1 MSTNLIKHQNRHS
14 LPINKKPSLL
24 LLSLVVCFP
33 DWNIWASTIE
43 LNNNNFNQYLNA
55 DHPVEGRYRL
65 ISDIDL
71 RRFGPWEPV
80 GNKSIPFS
88 LILDGKGHV
97 ISGLEISTST
107 DNTATGLFGS
117 LQNSTIRQILLK
129 QPKVTS
135 TGTNSPTGALVG
147 ELKSSRIEEVVNS
160 AGTIGTDGSHSHG
173 GGLAGSVFDST
184 IHNCLNNGTVTTRG
198 ASAGG
203 IAGLADQS
211 SSVSNDLNTGR
222 ITSRYISSS
231 PAGGIVGT
239 LRSKSIANN
248 NMNTGEVR
256 VSHTQHS
263 GGIAGEAES
272 AKVLNNLNTGK
283 IASDLRPPNS
293 EGGSSGGIVGK
304 SSGHTEIKQNL
315 NTGSISSA
323 YSKTHAGGIAGQTSR
338 VTVVGN
344 VNVGTV
350 TTNGGYAYAGGIAGV
365 THGGRIHDNLN
376 AGAIKENGNIGA
388 VGGISG
394 TAFDSASVYDNV
406 NTGSTEA
413 HKSSY
418 KGAAVGRPFNTDRF
432 KNNLNTFTKYSSHEY
447 NKGAKELSK
456 ITLKS
461 GLNGLNSTLW
471 NAGDVTQLPMLRGV
485 NTPYRELVRIR
496 TTKQTNN
503 RFPRALNEFADPGG
517 AANATSFNR
526 TVWNG
531 QDGYLPFLK
540 AFAELQ
546 ILLAGV
552 DCTQGGFDCNKK
564 TYPQLFHEIDID
576 PNSLPETAAPT
587 PTGRALTRYCPIHRV
602 FSTAWTLN
610 SHHLAVGIGSGKDK
624 LGCPFS
630 GAIQIFEIN
639 DSGESL
645 LLHTLSDPK
654 DWVVSVDYNHDGTEL
669 AIGTHD
675 DEVRIYDVMNG
686 YTLKKIL
693 PHTTG
698 VGTVKYNHDGT
709 LLVAGGS
716 DDKVRV
722 YNVTNDY
729 TLQHVLSDATDDILS
744 IAFNHDGSLLVAT
757 AKDGQ
762 IRIYVVMNSYT
773 LQQTLPYR
781 TGGALSITFNHDS
794 TLLVAGGNGI
804 RVYRGMSPYTLM
816 DTPPGE
822 HSHSLAFDP
831 SGTRLAAGRDDGQ
844 VWIYNGT
851 NPFNLLKILPG
862 AHDRVYS
869 VAYAHNNKWLA
880 VGYRHQKVRI
890 YKVDTPSSSAQPSSS
905 EWTTTSVTH
914 TFPSSDSLSEASTAV
929 PLSSAQPSTS
939 ELTTAFVP
947 VNLSSSE
954 SSSEASS
961 AVPSSSAQPTTSELN
976 TALAARTSPTSES
989 PSEASSTAPPT
1000 TAEPTTGKLTTAS
1013 VARTSPTSESPSEE
1027 ASSTVPS
1034 STTQPTTG
1042 ELTTASVARTSFTSG
1057 SPSEEASST
1066 VPPSTT
1072 QPTTGE
1078 LTTASVATTSLTSE
1092 SPSEEAL
1099 SSIPSSTAQ
1108 PTTGELTTAFVARTL
1123 PTSESP
1129 SEEASFTVPSSTVQT
1144 TTDELTTASVART
1157 SSTSE
1162 SPSEEASSTVP
1173 SSTAQ
1178 PTTGELTT
1186 ASAART
1192 SSTSESPSEEAS
1204 STVPWS
1210 TAQPT
1215 TSELSTA
1222 FVTRASPTS
1231 EPPSEASSAVPSS
1244 SAQPS
1249 TSVART
1255 VQLDN
1260 NNFNQYL
1267 NADHPV
1273 KGHYELIS
1281 NIDLSRFTHWVPVG
1295 NKSVPFSL
1303 TLNGNGHVISGLEVS
1318 TSADNTT
1325 AGLFGSLENS
1335 TIRQILLNQPKV
1347 TSSGD
1352 ASPTGALVGEMKQSR
1367 IEEVASS
1374 AGVIKTSG
1382 SGSHA
1387 GGIVGSVSDNSII
1400 RDSLNT
1406 GTVITTG
1413 IACAGG
1419 ITGLAE
1425 QASVIS
1431 NNLNTGKITPRNLH
1445 DSPAG
1450 GIVGRLK
1457 ISSLAYN
1464 NLNIGEVN
1472 VGHTENS
1479 GGIAGEAEAARVV
1492 QNLNTGKIASDYLD
1506 GTSQRGGG
1514 NVGGIVGEASS
1525 HSLVSNNL
1533 NTGSI
1538 YGKYGS
1544 HVGGITGRVVNT
1556 TAVQN
1561 VNVGP
1566 VTTEGKFAYAGG
1578 IAGKA
1583 SGESIYDNLNAG
1595 SVVGRGRSGPV
1606 AGISGTARGANVYN
1620 NVNTGLIKT
1629 YYYDNRKSAAVANIR
1644 KAGRIENNLD
1654 TFTKNRSVLTFV
1666 EWDGY
1671 NTGVVRVP
1679 RDVLKSNLSGLSSEL
1694 WNSGD
1699 SSQLPMLKNIN
1710 IPYRELARI
1719 NGTKQAN
1726 NQFPRA
1732 LNEFAD
1738 PGGNSNATFF
1748 SRTVWNSQD
1757 GYLPFLKAFF
1767 GAQTLLAG
1775 IDCTPGGFDCSEK
1788 KEITPSASSSSSEKP
1803 SASLPDN
1810 CPLPEGTPLFQTY
1823 DRENQRI
1830 YVVIQPESHEPSGII
1845 LARYQGTELD
1855 KQFGSCGTVKYTT
1868 SVNQA
1873 KILDS
1878 YQSLTGQVIHETTG
1892 PHLDIVATTTSGKA
1906 TLLEFPLTAAQRD
1919 QARLR
1924 VHKNLFPDN
1933 VQINDSA
1940 YHQGVM
1946 YLTGSIDNSLFV
1958 GRYLQRRLYFR
1969 EKYPEDKE
1977 EGLHLRLSPD
1987 GKRLYVAGK
1996 SDQDASYPL
2005 FISKYDSKQLNPAT
2019 SFGNNGKEIMVTN
2032 DMFNSQY
2039 LLIQKDQSYLAV
2051 FSPEGG
2057 KLSIR
2062 RFATENG
2069 QIDSAFIID
2078 DRIDFSS
2085 RTKGSTTAV
2094 RLITRDDLLHAII
2107 YDSDGQVY
2115 VVTYQNQVNVHRF
2128 DTTFVPAAAKSMR
2141 PVFVGNNVYLAVEN
2155 ADIEKGSRLVRMQEI
2170 SLEIENYNYQVSPI
2184 AFSPERSTEGMSGLG
2199 IGFIAAGSVTVA
2211 TIAIILAIKKFKR
2224 QRFGSGTETH
2234 ELLSLDKF

>member
-1 MSTNLIKHQNRHS
+1 MSTNLIENQNWRS

-33 DWNIWASTIE
+33 DWNSWAGTIE
-43 LNNNNFNQYLNA
+43 LDNNNFNRYLNA

-71 RRFGPWEPV
+71 RRFRPWEPV

-97 ISGLEISTST
+97 ISGLEVSTSL
-107 DNTATGLFGS
+107 DNTASGLFGS
-117 LQNSTIRQILLK
+117 LQNSVIKQILLN

-135 TGTNSPTGALVG
+135 SGTNSPSGALVG
-147 ELKSSRIEEVVNS
+147 ELKSSRIEEVVNY
-160 AGTIGTDGSHSHG
+160 AGTIQTGGLHSHSG
-173 GGLAGSVFDST
+173 GIAGSISDSVIRDSVNTGT
-184 IHNCLNNGTVTTRG
+184 IFTTG
-198 ASAGG
+198 SAISGG
-203 IAGLADQS
+203 IAGLADQA
-211 SSVSNDLNTGR
+211 SSVSNDLNTGK
-222 ITSRYISSS
+222 IASRNLYSS
-231 PAGGIVGT
+231 PAGGIVGM
-239 LRSKSIANN
+239 LKRNSFANN
-248 NMNTGEVR
+248 NVNTGEVNAG
-256 VSHTQHS
+256 HTEDS
-263 GGIAGEAES
+263 GGIAGQAIAAS
-272 AKVLNNLNTGK
+272 VLQNLNTGK
-283 IASDLRPPNS
+283 IASDYLDGTSYR
-293 EGGSSGGIVGK
+293 GGGNVGGIVGQA
-304 SSGHTEIKQNL
+304 SSHTRVSKNL
-315 NTGSISSA
+315 NTGSISGKYYSKVGGITGQVINAPVVQNVNVGPVTTDGKYA
-323 YSKTHAGGIAGQTSR
+323 YSGGIAGKARGTS
-338 VTVVGN
+338 
-344 VNVGTV
+344 
-350 TTNGGYAYAGGIAGV
+350 
-365 THGGRIHDNLN
+365 IHDNLN
-376 AGAIKENGNIGA
+376 AGAVIGKDYYSPVA
-388 VGGISG
+388 GISG
-394 TAFDSASVYDNV
+394 TAQRASVYNNV
-406 NTGSTEA
+406 NTGLIKTHYERN
-413 HKSSY
+413 KS
-418 KGAAVGRPFNTDRF
+418 AAVATNYDAARIQ
-432 KNNLNTFTKYSSHEY
+432 NNLDTYTKYHPASEWSGY
-447 NKGAKELSK
+447 NTGVERISK
-456 ITLKS
+456 ADLKANLS
-461 GLNGLNSTLW
+461 GLSSELW
-471 NAGDVTQLPMLRGV
+471 NAGDATQLPMLKGV
-485 NTPYRELVRIR
+485 NTPYRDLARINGTR
-496 TTKQTNN
+496 QANN
-503 RFPRALNEFADPGG
+503 QFPPVLNEFADPGDV
-517 AANATSFNR
+517 ANATSFNR

-531 QDGYLPFLK
+531 QDGYLPFPK
-540 AFAELQ
+540 AFFEPQ
-546 ILLAGV
+546 TLLAGV
-552 DCTQGGFDCNKK
+552 DCTQGGFDCSKEML
-564 TYPQLFHEIDID
+564 TQ
-576 PNSLPETAAPT
+576 SPT
-587 PTGRALTRYCPIHRV
+587 
-602 FSTAWTLN
+602 
-610 SHHLAVGIGSGKDK
+610 
-624 LGCPFS
+624 
-630 GAIQIFEIN
+630 
-639 DSGESL
+639 
-645 LLHTLSDPK
+645 
-654 DWVVSVDYNHDGTEL
+654 
-669 AIGTHD
+669 
-675 DEVRIYDVMNG
+675 
-686 YTLKKIL
+686 
-693 PHTTG
+693 
-698 VGTVKYNHDGT
+698 
-709 LLVAGGS
+709 
-716 DDKVRV
+716 
-722 YNVTNDY
+722 
-729 TLQHVLSDATDDILS
+729 
-744 IAFNHDGSLLVAT
+744 
-757 AKDGQ
+757 
-762 IRIYVVMNSYT
+762 
-773 LQQTLPYR
+773 
-781 TGGALSITFNHDS
+781 DS
-794 TLLVAGGNGI
+794 TL
-804 RVYRGMSPYTLM
+804 
-816 DTPPGE
+816 
-822 HSHSLAFDP
+822 
-831 SGTRLAAGRDDGQ
+831 
-844 VWIYNGT
+844 
-851 NPFNLLKILPG
+851 
-862 AHDRVYS
+862 
-869 VAYAHNNKWLA
+869 
-880 VGYRHQKVRI
+880 
-890 YKVDTPSSSAQPSSS
+890 SS
-905 EWTTTSVTH
+905 ES
-914 TFPSSDSLSEASTAV
+914 PSEASNAI
-929 PLSSAQPSTS
+929 PLSSAQTSTGT
-939 ELTTAFVP
+939 LITASV
-947 VNLSSSE
+947 
-954 SSSEASS
+954 
-961 AVPSSSAQPTTSELN
+961 
-976 TALAARTSPTSES
+976 ARTSPTSES
-989 PSEASSTAPPT
+989 PSEEASSTIPPSTAQPTTSEMTMASVARTSPTSELPSEASSTAPPT
-1000 TAEPTTGKLTTAS
+1000 TAQPTTGKLTTAS

-1027 ASSTVPS
+1027 ASSTVAPS
-1034 STTQPTTG
+1034 TAQQTTG
-1042 ELTTASVARTSFTSG
+1042 ELTTAYVARTSFTSE

-1066 VPPSTT
+1066 VP
-1072 QPTTGE
+1072 
-1078 LTTASVATTSLTSE
+1078 
-1092 SPSEEAL
+1092 
-1099 SSIPSSTAQ
+1099 SSTAQ
-1108 PTTGELTTAFVARTL
+1108 PTTSELTTAFVARTL

-1144 TTDELTTASVART
+1144 TTDELNTASVART

-1162 SPSEEASSTVP
+1162 SPSEKASSTVP

-1204 STVPWS
+1204 STVPSS
-1210 TAQPT
+1210 TAEPT
-1215 TSELSTA
+1215 TSELSTS
-1222 FVTRASPTS
+1222 FVVRTSPTS
-1231 EPPSEASSAVPSS
+1231 ESSLEASSAVPSS
-1244 SAQPS
+1244 SAQPKTRELTTASVTGTSPTSGSSLEASSAVPASSSQPS

-1255 VQLDN
+1255 IQLDN

-1281 NIDLSRFTHWVPVG
+1281 NIDLSRFTHWEPVG
-1295 NKSVPFSL
+1295 NKSVPFTL
-1303 TLNGNGHVISGLEVS
+1303 TLIGNGHVISGLEVS

-1387 GGIVGSVSDNSII
+1387 GGIAGSVSDNSII

-1464 NLNIGEVN
+1464 NLNTGEVN

-1538 YGKYGS
+1538 SGKYGS
-1544 HVGGITGRVVNT
+1544 HVGGITGRVVKT
-1556 TAVQN
+1556 PAVQN

-1566 VTTEGKFAYAGG
+1566 VTTDGKFAYSGG

-1583 SGESIYDNLNAG
+1583 RGENIYDNLNAG
-1595 SVVGRGRSGPV
+1595 AVVGRGRSSPV

-1699 SSQLPMLKNIN
+1699 SSQLPMLKGIN
-1710 IPYRELARI
+1710 APYNELVRI

-1748 SRTVWNSQD
+1748 SRTIWNSQD

-1788 KEITPSASSSSSEKP
+1788 KETTPSASSSSSEKP
-1803 SASLPDN
+1803 SASLSDN

-1924 VHKNLFPDN
+1924 VRKNLFPDN
-1933 VQINDSA
+1933 VQINDTA
-1940 YHQGVM
+1940 YHEGVM

-1958 GRYLQRRLYFR
+1958 GRYLQRRLYLH

-1977 EGLHLRLSPD
+1977 EGLFLRLSPD

-1996 SDQDASYPL
+1996 SDQDAPHPL
-2005 FISKYDSKQLNPAT
+2005 FIREYDSNQLNPAA
-2019 SFGNNGKEIMVTN
+2019 SFGNNGKEIMATN
-2032 DMFNSQY
+2032 DIDTFNSQY
-2039 LLIQKDQSYLAV
+2039 ILIQKDQSYVAV
-2051 FSPEGG
+2051 FSHEGE

-2062 RFATENG
+2062 RFTTENG
-2069 QIDSAFIID
+2069 QMDSAFIID

-2085 RTKGSTTAV
+2085 RTKGSTTTV
-2094 RLITRDDLLHAII
+2094 RLIPRDDLLHAII
-2107 YDSDGQVY
+2107 YNSDGQAY

-2128 DTTFVPAAAKSMR
+2128 DTTFTPAAAKSMR
-2141 PVFVGNNVYLAVEN
+2141 PVFVRNNAYLAVEN
-2155 ADIEKGSRLVRMQEI
+2155 TNIEEGRRLVRMQEI

-2184 AFSPERSTEGMSGLG
+2184 AFSSERSTEGMSGLG

>member
-1 MSTNLIKHQNRHS
+1 MSTNLIENQNWRS

-33 DWNIWASTIE
+33 DWNSWASTIE
-43 LNNNNFNQYLNA
+43 LDNNNFNRYLNA
-55 DHPVEGRYRL
+55 DHPVKGRYRL

-71 RRFGPWEPV
+71 RRFRPWEPV

-97 ISGLEISTST
+97 ISGLEVSTSL
-107 DNTATGLFGS
+107 DNTASGLFGS

-135 TGTNSPTGALVG
+135 SGTNSPTGALVG

-173 GGLAGSVFDST
+173 GGLAGSVSDST
-184 IHNCLNNGTVTTRG
+184 IHNCVNTGTVTTTGG

-211 SSVSNDLNTGR
+211 SFVSNDLNTGK
-222 ITSRYISSS
+222 ITSRYTGSS
-231 PAGGIVGT
+231 PAGGVVGT
-239 LRSKSIANN
+239 LKNSIANN

-272 AKVLNNLNTGK
+272 AEVLHNLNTGK
-283 IASDLRPPNS
+283 IASDYLIGSHYS

-304 SSGHTEIKQNL
+304 GSGRTRIEQNL
-315 NTGSISSA
+315 NTGSISSK
-323 YSKTHAGGIAGQTSR
+323 YSSAHAGGIAGQASSTAI
-338 VTVVGN
+338 VQN

-350 TTNGGYAYAGGIAGV
+350 TTDGSMASSGGIAGE
-365 THGGRIHDNLN
+365 TSGGSIRDNLN
-376 AGAIKENGNIGA
+376 AGAIKENGRRGA

-394 TAFDSASVYDNV
+394 TAFYSASVYNNV
-406 NTGSTEA
+406 NTGSVQA
-413 HKSSY
+413 YRFGSY
-418 KGAAVGRPFNTDRF
+418 ESAAAARLIREGHID
-432 KNNLNTFTKYSSHEY
+432 NNLDTFTKYKRTTSYGWRGY
-447 NKGAKELSK
+447 NKGVVRRSK
-456 ITLKS
+456 TTLKS
-461 GLNGLNSTLW
+461 GLNGLSSELW
-471 NAGDVTQLPMLRGV
+471 NAGDATQLPMLKGV
-485 NTPYRELVRIR
+485 NTPYRDLARINGTR
-496 TTKQTNN
+496 QANN
-503 RFPRALNEFADPGG
+503 QFPPVLNEFADPGG
-517 AANATSFNR
+517 VANATSFNR
-526 TVWNG
+526 TVWNV
-531 QDGYLPFLK
+531 QDGYLPFPN
-540 AFAELQ
+540 AFFEPQ
-546 ILLAGV
+546 TLLAGV
-552 DCTQGGFDCNKK
+552 DCTQGGFDCSKEML
-564 TYPQLFHEIDID
+564 PQS
-576 PNSLPETAAPT
+576 PM
-587 PTGRALTRYCPIHRV
+587 GRALSFESP
-602 FSTAWTLN
+602 SEASN
-610 SHHLAVGIGSGKDK
+610 
-624 LGCPFS
+624 
-630 GAIQIFEIN
+630 AI
-639 DSGESL
+639 
-645 LLHTLSDPK
+645 
-654 DWVVSVDYNHDGTEL
+654 
-669 AIGTHD
+669 
-675 DEVRIYDVMNG
+675 
-686 YTLKKIL
+686 
-693 PHTTG
+693 
-698 VGTVKYNHDGT
+698 
-709 LLVAGGS
+709 
-716 DDKVRV
+716 
-722 YNVTNDY
+722 
-729 TLQHVLSDATDDILS
+729 
-744 IAFNHDGSLLVAT
+744 
-757 AKDGQ
+757 
-762 IRIYVVMNSYT
+762 
-773 LQQTLPYR
+773 
-781 TGGALSITFNHDS
+781 
-794 TLLVAGGNGI
+794 
-804 RVYRGMSPYTLM
+804 
-816 DTPPGE
+816 
-822 HSHSLAFDP
+822 
-831 SGTRLAAGRDDGQ
+831 
-844 VWIYNGT
+844 
-851 NPFNLLKILPG
+851 
-862 AHDRVYS
+862 
-869 VAYAHNNKWLA
+869 
-880 VGYRHQKVRI
+880 
-890 YKVDTPSSSAQPSSS
+890 PSSSTQ
-905 EWTTTSVTH
+905 TSTG
-914 TFPSSDSLSEASTAV
+914 TLITASV
-929 PLSSAQPSTS
+929 
-939 ELTTAFVP
+939 
-947 VNLSSSE
+947 
-954 SSSEASS
+954 
-961 AVPSSSAQPTTSELN
+961 
-976 TALAARTSPTSES
+976 ARTSPTSES
-989 PSEASSTAPPT
+989 PSEEASSTIPPSTAQPTTSEMTMASVARTSPTSELPSEASSTAPPT
-1000 TAEPTTGKLTTAS
+1000 TAQPTTGKLTTAS

-1027 ASSTVPS
+1027 ASSTVAPS
-1034 STTQPTTG
+1034 TAQQTTG
-1042 ELTTASVARTSFTSG
+1042 ELTTAYVARTSFTSE

-1066 VPPSTT
+1066 V
-1072 QPTTGE
+1072 
-1078 LTTASVATTSLTSE
+1078 
-1092 SPSEEAL
+1092 
-1099 SSIPSSTAQ
+1099 PSSTAQ
-1108 PTTGELTTAFVARTL
+1108 PTTGELTTASIARTL

-1144 TTDELTTASVART
+1144 TTDELNTASVART

-1162 SPSEEASSTVP
+1162 SPSEKASSTVP

-1204 STVPWS
+1204 STVPSS
-1210 TAQPT
+1210 TAEPT
-1215 TSELSTA
+1215 TSELSTS
-1222 FVTRASPTS
+1222 FVVRTSPTS
-1231 EPPSEASSAVPSS
+1231 ESSLEASSAVPSS
-1244 SAQPS
+1244 SAQPKTRELTTASVTGTSPTSGSSLEASSAVPASSSQPS

-1255 VQLDN
+1255 IQLDN

-1281 NIDLSRFTHWVPVG
+1281 NIDLSRFTHWEPVG
-1295 NKSVPFSL
+1295 NKSVPFTL
-1303 TLNGNGHVISGLEVS
+1303 TLIGNGHVISGLEVS

-1387 GGIVGSVSDNSII
+1387 GGIAGSVSDNSII

-1464 NLNIGEVN
+1464 NLNTGEVN

-1538 YGKYGS
+1538 SGKYGS
-1544 HVGGITGRVVNT
+1544 HVGGITGRVVKT
-1556 TAVQN
+1556 PAVQN

-1566 VTTEGKFAYAGG
+1566 VTTDGKFAYSGG

-1583 SGESIYDNLNAG
+1583 RGENIYDNLNAG
-1595 SVVGRGRSGPV
+1595 AVVGRGRSSPV

-1699 SSQLPMLKNIN
+1699 SSQLPMLKGIN
-1710 IPYRELARI
+1710 APYNELVRI

-1748 SRTVWNSQD
+1748 SRTIWNSQD

-1788 KEITPSASSSSSEKP
+1788 KETTPSASSSSSEKP
-1803 SASLPDN
+1803 SASLSDN

-1924 VHKNLFPDN
+1924 VRKNLFPDN
-1933 VQINDSA
+1933 VQINDTA
-1940 YHQGVM
+1940 YHEGVM

-1958 GRYLQRRLYFR
+1958 GRYLQRRLYLH

-1977 EGLHLRLSPD
+1977 EGLFLRLSPD

-1996 SDQDASYPL
+1996 SDQDAPHPL
-2005 FISKYDSKQLNPAT
+2005 FIREYDSNQLNPAA
-2019 SFGNNGKEIMVTN
+2019 SFGNNGKEIMATN
-2032 DMFNSQY
+2032 DIDTFNSQY
-2039 LLIQKDQSYLAV
+2039 ILIQKDQSYVAV
-2051 FSPEGG
+2051 FSHEGE

-2062 RFATENG
+2062 RFTTENG
-2069 QIDSAFIID
+2069 QMDSAFIID

-2085 RTKGSTTAV
+2085 RTKGSTTTV
-2094 RLITRDDLLHAII
+2094 RLIPRDDLLHAII
-2107 YDSDGQVY
+2107 YNSDGQAY

-2128 DTTFVPAAAKSMR
+2128 DTTFTPAAAKSMR
-2141 PVFVGNNVYLAVEN
+2141 PVFVRNNAYLAVEN
-2155 ADIEKGSRLVRMQEI
+2155 TNIEEGRRLVRMQEI

-2184 AFSPERSTEGMSGLG
+2184 AFSSERSTEGMSGLG